1 MGPRRDGREKK
12 KRSAE
17 RLTAKSKVWLE
28 VGDRFA
34 VGDGGID
41 LLDAI
46 RRHGSLRQAAVH
58 VGWSYRHAWD
68 YLRRMETA
76 FGRPL
81 SASRPGRPHEGCD
94 LTRFGEQILQALTS
108 LKEAVRAET
117 ERAFLSR
124 FRMRLT
130 RSSREHRRVR

>member
-1 MGPRRDGREKK
+1 L
-12 KRSAE
+12 S
-17 RLTAKSKVWLE
+17 AKSKVWLE

-46 RRHGSLRQAAVH
+46 RRHRSLRQAAVH

-108 LKEAVRAET
+108 CALKQSAHSCRASECGSLDPAENIAVFADG
-117 ERAFLSR
+117 ERR
-124 FRMRLT
+124 G
-130 RSSREHRRVR
+130 